1 MWGCLHGLLDK
12 AQAANPRTPVT
23 ICTMQRTAFEKA
35 TDTKE
40 QVQNNGQGTR
50 GKTIKTNSSFLR
62 YIDLHPVN

>member
-12 AQAANPRTPVT
+12 AQKYFSVGWLPMKAANPRTSVT

-40 QVQNNGQGTR
+40 QVQNNG
-50 GKTIKTNSSFLR
+50 
-62 YIDLHPVN
+62 